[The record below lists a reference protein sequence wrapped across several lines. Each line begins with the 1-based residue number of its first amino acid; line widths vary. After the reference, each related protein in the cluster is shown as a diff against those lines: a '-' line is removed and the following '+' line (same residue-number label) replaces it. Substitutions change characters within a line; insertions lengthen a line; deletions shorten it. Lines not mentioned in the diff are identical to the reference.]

1 MTPGK
6 HGSTLGGNPIC
17 MAVARTVMDVIDRE
31 KLVERAAQLGE
42 HAVARLKKEP
52 LIAAKIAD
60 VRGRGLM
67 LGIELKFDPQ
77 KLVEKG
83 LAKGVLINLTA
94 KKVIRLAP
102 PINITPA
109 LWDEGLD
116 RTIETMVSDSL

>member
-1 MTPGK
+1 VSK
-6 HGSTLGGNPIC
+6 
-17 MAVARTVMDVIDRE
+17 TVFDVIERE

-42 HAVARLKKEP
+42 HAMSRLRKEP
-52 LIAAKIAD
+52 RIAEKVVE

-67 LGIELKFDPQ
+67 LGIELKFEPQ

-94 KKVIRLAP
+94 KKVLRLAP

-109 LWDEGLD
+109 LWDQGLD
-116 RTIETMVSDSL
+116 RLIDTIGGLDGERK